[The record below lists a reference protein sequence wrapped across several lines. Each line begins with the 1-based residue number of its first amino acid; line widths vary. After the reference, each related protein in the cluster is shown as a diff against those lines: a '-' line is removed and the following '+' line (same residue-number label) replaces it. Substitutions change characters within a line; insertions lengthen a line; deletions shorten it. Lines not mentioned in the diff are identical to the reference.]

1 MKMARGRPASGPK
14 LVNNLDGSEVAKER
28 LRVILETVS
37 GECTVTEACAKLDI
51 GKSTFN
57 DLRSRV
63 LQTALADLEAKPRGR
78 PKREEPVSEKELAAL
93 KAERQDLLDELELSY
108 LREEVMLAF
117 PELVQPET
125 DEGRKKKAE
134 LLRNRRNRRKRQRKQ
149 QNRRKSR

>member
-1 MKMARGRPASGPK
+1 MARGRPASGPK
-14 LVNNLDGSEVAKER
+14 LVNNLDGSDIAKER
-28 LRVILETVS
+28 LRVIMETVS
-37 GECTVTEACAKLDI
+37 GECTIAEACTKLGI

-78 PKREEPVSEKELAAL
+78 PKRQETVAEKDLTAL
-93 KAERQDLLDELELSY
+93 KEERQDLLEELELSY
-108 LREEVMLAF
+108 LREEVLLAF

-149 QNRRKSR
+149 QNRRKAR